1 MTATVQQAP
10 KEQGRPRPGG
20 DGPSS
25 EPAAP
30 EQISLPRH
38 LLSAGDLNRA
48 TAEHVLSTA
57 QRLEQAI
64 AGREVRKLP
73 TLRGRTV
80 VNLFFEDSTR
90 TRISFEAAAKRLSA
104 DVINFAAKGSS
115 VSKGES
121 LKDTAQTLSAM
132 GADAVVIRHWA
143 SGAPHR
149 LAATDWIDAAVIN
162 AGDGTHEH
170 PTQAL
175 LDAFTMRRHWARL
188 AGTDSQ
194 GTDLKGMRVA
204 IAGDV
209 LHSRVARSNVWLL
222 RTLGAE
228 VTLVAPPTLLP
239 VGVDKW
245 PCSVSYDLDQTLANG
260 VDAVMMLR
268 VQGERMNASFFP
280 STREYSRRWGFDDN
294 RLRALDDLGMTD
306 TIIMHPGPMN
316 RGLEISAA
324 AADSPRSTVLA
335 QVRNGVSVR
344 MAALYLL
351 LSGDTREP
359 AATRAPAFA
368 AAPSTKES
376 N

>member
-1 MTATVQQAP
+1 
-10 KEQGRPRPGG
+10 
-20 DGPSS
+20 
-25 EPAAP
+25 
-30 EQISLPRH
+30 
-38 LLSAGDLNRA
+38 
-48 TAEHVLSTA
+48 
-57 QRLEQAI
+57 
-64 AGREVRKLP
+64 
-73 TLRGRTV
+73 
-80 VNLFFEDSTR
+80 
-90 TRISFEAAAKRLSA
+90 
-104 DVINFAAKGSS
+104 
-115 VSKGES
+115 
-121 LKDTAQTLSAM
+121 
-132 GADAVVIRHWA
+132 
-143 SGAPHR
+143 
-149 LAATDWIDAAVIN
+149 
-162 AGDGTHEH
+162 
-170 PTQAL
+170 
-175 LDAFTMRRHWARL
+175 
-188 AGTDSQ
+188 
-194 GTDLKGMRVA
+194 MRVA

-239 VGVDKW
+239 IGVEQW
-245 PCSVSYDLDQTLANG
+245 PCSVSYDLDETLEKG

-294 RLRALDDLGMTD
+294 RLRALDSLGLKD

-359 AATRAPAFA
+359 AATLAQPMPATPPVPPRRATDGRQQRNLPHPRRRHPGRRRRGPADPRRRHRRARHRPVRDRHADGATVIDAAGLVALPGMVDVHTHLREPGREDAETVETGTRA
-368 AAPSTKES
+368 AALGGFTAVHAMANSTPVADTAGVVEQVYS
-376 N
+376 LGRAAGWVDVRPVGAVTVGLAGRAAGRTRRHGGLPRPGPHVLRRRHLRP